1 MTRCPTCQLV
11 LPDEASACTRCGSYA
26 PGSPLMLTVALTP
39 EGGQGVARIDS
50 RNPGIGNTPN
60 GPPQTPTPDRYLTPT
75 NLPAPDPASV
85 PTPPGSV
92 ELIVTTPP
100 RPEVPAP
107 FVKLRVIRGLR
118 VNIEY
123 PVYPG
128 RNVVGRFAEK
138 PVDIDLTGIEPD
150 GQIWSSRRH
159 AALTLDKA
167 MLVVEDLNSL
177 NGTWVNGARLRAGT
191 ALPLKSGDVI
201 QIGVAQL
208 RVDIEGG

>member
-1 MTRCPTCQLV
+1 
-11 LPDEASACTRCGSYA
+11 
-26 PGSPLMLTVALTP
+26 MLTVALTP
-39 EGGQGVARIDS
+39 ESSPGVARLDS
-50 RNPGIGNTPN
+50 RYPAV
-60 GPPQTPTPDRYLTPT
+60 GPVPTPPNAPRT
-75 NLPAPDPASV
+75 PAPDRFLAPLLPPSDPASV

-92 ELIVTTPP
+92 AMIVITPP
-100 RPEVPAP
+100 PPPATPAP
-107 FVKLRVIRGLR
+107 VVKLRVIRGMR

-150 GQIWSSRRH
+150 GQVWSSRRH
-159 AALTLDKA
+159 AALTLDKT

-177 NGTWVNGARLRAGT
+177 NGTWVNGTRLRAGS
-191 ALPLKSGDVI
+191 ALALKAGDVI

-208 RVDIEGG
+208 RVDIENV